1 MARKSHNKRHRGH
14 RRGRRG
20 GTLAPLQAGA
30 YPDVEMGGTKWNT
43 SVNGGAAGAAAEFKS
58 FIQQVTGG
66 SQGAGASAAMNRY
79 AMEGVGQSGGGSRR
93 RRHRKMGTRRRRGGA
108 MMPGGAPAAT
118 PTAPPAGG
126 ATAAIMKAISSG
138 GAPAVGAPAMGAT
151 TKPPMAS
158 ASAAKPA
165 MASASAAATGG
176 RGKVGGMFATFG
188 ALLKE
193 ALVPLGLLA
202 AQQTYGKTYGKK
214 HRSSGSHTRKHRR

>member
-30 YPDVEMGGTKWNT
+30 YPDVEMGGAKWNT
-43 SVNGGAAGAAAEFKS
+43 SVNGGAAGAAAGFKS
-58 FIQQVTGG
+58 FIQQVTAGR
-66 SQGAGASAAMNRY
+66 QGAGASAAMNRY

-108 MMPGGAPAAT
+108 PTMPPAGAAGAPAA
-118 PTAPPAGG
+118 PMMKPAPPA
-126 ATAAIMKAISSG
+126 AAPA
-138 GAPAVGAPAMGAT
+138 APAVGG
-151 TKPPMAS
+151 KS
-158 ASAAKPA
+158 AGMK
-165 MASASAAATGG
+165 
-176 RGKVGGMFATFG
+176 GGMFATFG

>member
-14 RRGRRG
+14 RRGHRG
-20 GTLAPLQAGA
+20 GTLPPLQAGA
-30 YPDVEMGGTKWNT
+30 YPDVEKGGSMWNT
-43 SVNGGAAGAAAEFKS
+43 SVNGGTAGAAAGFKS

-66 SQGAGASAAMNRY
+66 SQGAGASAAMNKY

-93 RRHRKMGTRRRRGGA
+93 RRHRKMGTRHRRGGA
-108 MMPGGAPAAT
+108 MAA
-118 PTAPPAGG
+118 PTAP
-126 ATAAIMKAISSG
+126 ATM
-138 GAPAVGAPAMGAT
+138 
-151 TKPPMAS
+151 
-158 ASAAKPA
+158 AAKPTPTT
-165 MASASAAATGG
+165 STTSTTTGTKG
-176 RGKVGGMFATFG
+176 MSGGMFATFG

>member
-14 RRGRRG
+14 RRGHRG

-108 MMPGGAPAAT
+108 MMPGGAPAA
-118 PTAPPAGG
+118 APPAGG
-126 ATAAIMKAISSG
+126 ATAAIMKAISTTPSATPSAPPSAAAG
-138 GAPAVGAPAMGAT
+138 GAT
-151 TKPPMAS
+151 
-158 ASAAKPA
+158 AKPA
-165 MASASAAATGG
+165 IPPAASAMGG